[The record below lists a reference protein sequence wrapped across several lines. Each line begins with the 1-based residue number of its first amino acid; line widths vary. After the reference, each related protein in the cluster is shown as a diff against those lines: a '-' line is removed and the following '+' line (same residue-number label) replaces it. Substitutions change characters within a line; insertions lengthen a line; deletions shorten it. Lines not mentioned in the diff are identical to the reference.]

1 MVGVARMSL
10 ARPRR
15 RRRCVL
21 SVLLAAV
28 LGAGLISAPAV
39 SANPTKPPNPSDQ
52 QLDQARARKDAAAN
66 EVGTLSGRIA
76 AAENQL
82 ASLNGQAQLAEQ
94 KLALALQ
101 REQQAKAV
109 VASAKAAL
117 KRARDGVDQ
126 AHRQFVQFV
135 QQSYM
140 AGDIGGTTGVLLTAD
155 DPSALLEQSTLQQY
169 IAQHQI
175 DAIGRL
181 STATVA
187 KSNAD
192 AAARLALQRQATAT
206 AAARNAQQQ
215 VLAALSQAKTQKA
228 VLDQQLAADRK
239 QLQTAQMALTGLTN
253 QRAAYLAWKKRQD
266 EIAAREAAR
275 KRALQLAQQRA
286 AAAEAARQS
295 RAHSG
300 GGGSGG
306 GGGSSSAAP
315 SGGSW
320 TPAKGRAAVQR
331 AMRYLGW
338 PYSWAAGNAF
348 GPTYGVSEPGAA
360 WNDSNIRGFDCSGLM
375 MYAWGRSWV
384 HYSATQYSQA
394 GSYHPSIDQLMPGD
408 LVFWSPG
415 NGTVSGISHEAM
427 YIGGGNVIQAPQ
439 SGDVI
444 KITNVYNVESG
455 YFGATRPLT

>member
-1 MVGVARMSL
+1 M
-10 ARPRR
+10 
-15 RRRCVL
+15 L
-21 SVLLAAV
+21 SVLLAAA
-28 LGAGLISAPAV
+28 LGVGLSSASHA
-39 SANPTKPPNPSDQ
+39 SANPTKPPNPTDQ
-52 QLDQARARKDAAAN
+52 QLRQAQARKNAAAKD
-66 EVGTLSGRIA
+66 VGTLSARIA
-76 AAENQL
+76 DAETQL

-94 KLALALQ
+94 KLALTLQ
-101 REQQAKAV
+101 REQQATTDA
-109 VASAKAAL
+109 ASAQAAL
-117 KRARDGVDQ
+117 KRAQDSVDR

-140 AGDIGGTTGVLLTAD
+140 NGDIGGTTGVLLTAN

-169 IAQHQI
+169 VAQHQI

-181 STATVA
+181 DVATVA
-187 KSNAD
+187 QSNAD
-192 AAARLALQRQATAT
+192 ARARLALQRQATAT
-206 AAARNAQQQ
+206 AAARSAQQQ
-215 VLAALSQAKTQKA
+215 VLAALSQAKTRKA
-228 VLDQQLAADRK
+228 ALDQQLTADRK
-239 QLQTAQMALTGLTN
+239 QLQTAQIALTGLTN
-253 QRAAYLAWKKRQD
+253 QRAAYLAWKKQQA

-275 KRALQLAQQRA
+275 QRALRLAQQRA
-286 AAAEAARQS
+286 AAAEAARQN
-295 RAHSG
+295 RAHHGNGSG
-300 GGGSGG
+300 DGNDGG
-306 GGGSSSAAP
+306 GGGGGGGDSSAAP

-320 TPAKGRAAVQR
+320 SPAKGRAAVQR

-338 PYSWAAGNAF
+338 PYSWAAGNAD

-375 MYAWGRSWV
+375 MYAWGRNWV
-384 HYSATQYSQA
+384 HYSATQYTQA

-415 NGTVSGISHEAM
+415 NGAISGISHEAM

-444 KITNVYNVESG
+444 KITNIYNVESG

>member
-1 MVGVARMSL
+1 M
-10 ARPRR
+10 
-15 RRRCVL
+15 L
-21 SVLLAAV
+21 SVLLAAALCV
-28 LGAGLISAPAV
+28 GLVSAADA
-39 SANPTKPPNPSDQ
+39 SANPTKPPNPTDQ
-52 QLDQARARKDAAAN
+52 QLNQAQARKDAAAKD
-66 EVGTLSGRIA
+66 VGALSGRIA
-76 AAENQL
+76 VAETQL

-101 REQQAKAV
+101 REQQAKTD

-117 KRARDGVDQ
+117 KRAQDSVNQ

-140 AGDIGGTTGVLLTAD
+140 AGDIGGTTGVLLTAN

-169 IAQHQI
+169 VAQHQI

-181 STATVA
+181 NVATVA

-206 AAARNAQQQ
+206 AAARTAQQQ
-215 VLAALSQAKTQKA
+215 VLAALNQAKTQKVA
-228 VLDQQLAADRK
+228 LDQQLAADRQ
-239 QLQTAQMALTGLTN
+239 QLQTVQMALTGLTN
-253 QRAAYLAWKKRQD
+253 QRAAYLTWKKQQE

-275 KRALQLAQQRA
+275 KRRLQLAQQRA
-286 AAAEAARQS
+286 AAAEAARQN

-300 GGGSGG
+300 GGSRGGG
-306 GGGSSSAAP
+306 GGGSSAAP
-315 SGGSW
+315 SSGSW

-338 PYSWAAGNAF
+338 PYSWAAGNAN

-360 WNDSNIRGFDCSGLM
+360 WNDSNILGFDCSGLT
-375 MYAWGRSWV
+375 MYAWGRDWV
-384 HYSATQYSQA
+384 HYAATQYTQA
-394 GSYHPSIDQLMPGD
+394 GSYHPSINQLMPGD
-408 LVFWSPG
+408 LVFWSE
-415 NGTVSGISHEAM
+415 NGAISGIGHEAM

-444 KITNVYNVESG
+444 KITNIYNVESG